1 MLTEVQVQD
10 SFDSLLFNT
19 IFSINNG
26 VINLTEKS
34 VAFLF
39 NLGEI
44 VRTLH
49 FREAVVNLLDLPYSF
64 KQES

>member
-1 MLTEVQVQD
+1 MLTKVQVQD
-10 SFDSLLFNT
+10 SFDPLLFNT

-44 VRTLH
+44 VRALH
-49 FREAVVNLLDLPYSF
+49 FREVMVNLLDLPYSF